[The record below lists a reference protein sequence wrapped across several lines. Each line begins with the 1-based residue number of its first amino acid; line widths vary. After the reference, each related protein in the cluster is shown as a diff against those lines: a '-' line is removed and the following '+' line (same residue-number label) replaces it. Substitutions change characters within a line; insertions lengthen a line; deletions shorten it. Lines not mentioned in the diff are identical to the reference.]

1 MEALLRTGSIEELK
15 LENENIKNLS
25 EDYEELK
32 SNKEKLENDIK
43 EKDKKI
49 ESLESKSQKERENTL
64 SEREEIK
71 NKLQDFIE
79 KIEVP
84 FQGLLK
90 AIKENSNVESIENYL
105 GFENNKGLSK
115 SMIVFSLINEDALA
129 RKIAMFYSE
138 RKEIMKEDDFKIIEE
153 VNKIYCE
160 QKPWGILYAEP
171 NGNYSSSLVRDR
183 RSSDI
188 YRTFTAMYSPAYRK
202 DEDGNS
208 PLRGIVDG
216 KK

>member
-1 MEALLRTGSIEELK
+1 MKTGSIEKLK
-15 LENENIKNLS
+15 IENENVKSLS
-25 EDYEELK
+25 KDYEKLK
-32 SNKEKLENDIK
+32 LDKETLENIIK
-43 EKDKKI
+43 EKEKEIENLKNMNKKDK
-49 ESLESKSQKERENTL
+49 ENTL
-64 SEREEIK
+64 SERTEIT

-79 KIEVP
+79 KIEAP

-90 AIKENSNVESIENYL
+90 AIKENSDVEAIENYL
-105 GFENNKGLSK
+105 GFQNNKGLSK
-115 SMIVFSLINEDALA
+115 SMIIFSLINEDALA

-153 VNKIYCE
+153 VNKIYYE

-208 PLRGIVDG
+208 PIKGIVDG